1 MKRERETRTDKQ
13 ESRLIRKEI
22 KGGSR
27 CSDGAVEHGVNF
39 LSNLPRSS
47 DPNMTYCVLDVP
59 QKPPEK
65 PNIRPLLQRDPE
77 VTFMCTGR
85 RRCHSLCLQ
94 KYLLMLQ
101 KSNVCFG
108 HFESY

>member
-59 QKPPEK
+59 QKPSEK

-77 VTFMCTGR
+77 VTFMYTGR
-85 RRCHSLCLQ
+85 RRCH
-94 KYLLMLQ
+94 
-101 KSNVCFG
+101 
-108 HFESY
+108 